1 MGRLRLGALAALCLL
16 PVAAAADNDFK
27 VPAAAVQTLVALQE
41 RQIQNASVEFL
52 AALQRKLRQRRP
64 GNGAVAQL
72 FDESMATPFQ
82 LPAYLAAFNAQI
94 AVPRPTAWLRHLHA
108 ATAQWRRQYG
118 ATICQIDSDERSV
131 LPATLPQALDE
142 VRRLAALA
150 TQRQR
155 QATDRRTRSRLAETY
170 VPALAQLS
178 AGFST
183 SLSAAERRR
192 LRRFFA
198 RLHAANASEAVCAAE
213 IWMQLLQPAWLARL
227 RQLLTAHP
235 NADAALLERVGTP
248 YGEIVLGGRQGAR
261 WHLEDV
267 LFVADLGG
275 DDFYGIKENAN
286 FGGEPQLI
294 VDFGGAD
301 RYQSARP
308 AGYAAGVGRTALLVD
323 MDGDD
328 TYIGAS
334 HGQGSA
340 VLGVGMLV
348 DLAGDDV
355 YRMQSFGQGAALF
368 GVGLLLDE
376 NGSDEYHIRANGQG
390 LGMAEGLGLLLE
402 YRGAD
407 SYSAVGGPPTNYG
420 TPGLTDV
427 WAQGVARGVRGIA
440 PGGIGAVVDYQG
452 ADRYDAGGFAQGGAY
467 YWGVGQLVDLGS
479 EDDDL
484 LGSRYSAG
492 WGAHGGIGYAFNEA
506 GEDRYRTRHIVGAG
520 IAWDYSMALFVD
532 GGGNDFYRFGG
543 LGLGAA
549 AHHSASWFVDAGGVD
564 RYADVGPLARADI
577 ETPNIALFADLSDAE
592 NTLNGEL
599 APTFCQQ
606 RNGSLGIVLWSE
618 SDSTPPCDKATPPS
632 P

>member
-1 MGRLRLGALAALCLL
+1 MFRLAALFLFS
-16 PVAAAADNDFK
+16 AAAATGGDFEA
-27 VPAAAVQTLVALQE
+27 PAVQDLIALQQ
-41 RQIQNASVEFL
+41 RHTPDASVEFMV
-52 AALQRKLRQRRP
+52 ALQRKLRQRRP
-64 GNGAVAQL
+64 GNGAVAKL

-82 LPAYLAAFNAQI
+82 LPTHLAAFNAGI
-94 AVPRPTAWLRHLHA
+94 AVPRPVTWLRHLHA
-108 ATAQWRRQYG
+108 ATAQWQRQYG
-118 ATICQIDSDERSV
+118 DAPCRLDDAERSV
-131 LPATLPQALDE
+131 PPATLPQALDE

-150 TQRQR
+150 THRQR
-155 QATDRRTRSRLAETY
+155 QAANRRTRTRLAESY
-170 VPALAQLS
+170 APALAQLS

-198 RLHAANASEAVCAAE
+198 RLQAADAGEAVCAAE
-213 IWMQLLQPAWLARL
+213 IWMQLLQPAWLTRL
-227 RQLLTAHP
+227 RHLMNAHP
-235 NADAALLERVGTP
+235 NADAALIERIGTP

-275 DDFYGIKENAN
+275 DDFYGIEENAN

-301 RYQSARP
+301 RYQSAHP

-328 TYIGAS
+328 IYIGAS

-340 VLGVGMLV
+340 VLGIGLLV

-376 NGSDEYHIRANGQG
+376 NGVDAYRIRANGQG

-402 YRGAD
+402 YRGDD

-420 TPGLTDV
+420 TPGLTDA

-479 EDDDL
+479 EGDDL

-520 IAWDYSMALFVD
+520 IAWDYSVALFVD
-532 GGGNDFYRFGG
+532 GDGDDAYRFGG

-549 AHHSASWFVDAGGVD
+549 AHHSASWFVDAGGAD
-564 RYADVGPLARADI
+564 RYAEVGPLARADL

-592 NTLNGEL
+592 NTLNGEP
-599 APTFCQQ
+599 APTSCQQ
-606 RNGSLGIVLWSE
+606 RNGSLGIALWGD
-618 SDSTPPCDKATPPS
+618 SDSAHPCGKATPPS